1 MSCVDNIANAA
12 HIARAQPF
20 RPCLIIPCYNHG
32 RMIAGVLARLEPYG
46 LHCFIVND
54 GSNIETKATLDLLA
68 KQYSWVTLIH
78 FEENQGKGAAVIG
91 AMRAAKIQGY
101 SHCLQ
106 IDADGQHN
114 FDDITKILTEARN
127 YPDALVS
134 GSPIYDETVPKSR
147 FYARYITHIWVW
159 IETLSFSIKDS
170 MCGFRVYPIAPTLSL
185 ADSSC
190 LGQRMDFD
198 TEVMVRLYW
207 QGIDVRFIPTKVIYP
222 EDGLSN
228 FEAVRDNIQ
237 ISKMHTRLVFA
248 MLPKIPKLIAR
259 HFQKPKHWSQTCE
272 RKGLWGIRFM
282 VKSYQL
288 FGRAVFNLLLYPVIG
303 YFWLTGTTQ
312 RQASTNYLAQLRLF
326 AQQKNISLPKKLSS
340 FYHFMRFGEAMLDK
354 IAGWLGHIR
363 LEDIYF
369 SGETVCQEQLSSG
382 KGTLVLG
389 SHLGDIELCRA
400 LGELSVH
407 VTVNALVFTQNAV
420 RFNQVMQEI
429 NPNAT
434 LNLIQV
440 DQLGADTAILLQ
452 QKLDA
457 GEWVAI
463 VGDRTPI
470 NQDKRSRE
478 ERIVWADFLGKPAP
492 FPVGP
497 FVLAKALR
505 CPVFLMFGL
514 KPKGRFEF
522 YFEPFADP
530 IVLPRDNRQ
539 QALQETVQKY
549 ANRLEYY
556 CLHSPLD
563 WFNFYDFWQLNVK
576 QPFNELN
583 EKDKNQEPV

>member
-1 MSCVDNIANAA
+1 MSYVNDIMSF
-12 HIARAQPF
+12 Q
-20 RPCLIIPCYNHG
+20 PCLIIPCYNHG
-32 RMIAGVLARLEPYG
+32 AMIAGVLARLKSYG

-54 GSNIETKATLDLLA
+54 GSNIETQEILNLLA
-68 KQYSWVTLIH
+68 LQHSWVTLIH
-78 FEENQGKGAAVIG
+78 FDENKGKGAAVIG
-91 AMRAAKIQGY
+91 AMREAKAQGY

-106 IDADGQHN
+106 VDADGQHN
-114 FDDITKILTEARN
+114 FDDIDKILTEART
-127 YPDALVS
+127 YPETLIS
-134 GSPIYDETVPKSR
+134 GKPIYDESVPKSR
-147 FYARYITHIWVW
+147 FYMRYLTHVWVW

-170 MCGFRVYPIAPTLSL
+170 MCGFRVYPIEPTLFL

-198 TEVMVRLYW
+198 IEVMVRLYW

-222 EDGLSN
+222 SDGLSN
-228 FEAVRDNIQ
+228 FDAVRDNIQ

-248 MLPKIPKLIAR
+248 MLPKMPKLIAR
-259 HFQKPKHWSQTCE
+259 HFQPSKHWSQTSE

-282 VKSYQL
+282 VKSYLL
-288 FGRAVFNLLLYPVIG
+288 FGRSVFNLLLYPVIG
-303 YFWLTGTTQ
+303 YFWLTGSTQ
-312 RQASTNYLAQLRLF
+312 RKASTNYLAQLRLF
-326 AQQKNISLPKKLSS
+326 AQQNNIFLSKKLNS
-340 FYHFMRFGEAMLDK
+340 FHHFMRFGEAMLDK

-363 LEDIYF
+363 LEHIYF
-369 SGETVCQEQLSSG
+369 PDEKLCQDQLSSG
-382 KGTLVLG
+382 KGSLVLG

-420 RFNQVMQEI
+420 RFNQVMQEM

-440 DQLGADTAILLQ
+440 NHLGADTAILLQ

-470 NQDKRSRE
+470 NQNKKTRE
-478 ERIVWADFLGKPAP
+478 SRIVWVDFLGKSAP

-497 FVLAKALR
+497 FVLAKTLR

-514 KPKGRFEF
+514 KPQGKFEF
-522 YFEPFADP
+522 YFELFADP
-530 IVLPRDNRQ
+530 IVLPRENRQ
-539 QALQETVQKY
+539 HALQIVVQKY
-549 ANRLEYY
+549 ANRLEHY
-556 CLHSPLD
+556 CLYSPLD
-563 WFNFYDFWQLNVK
+563 WFNFYDFW
-576 QPFNELN
+576 ELN
-583 EKDKNQEPV
+583 SKPIFNKKDKFQEQTK